1 MNSPELK
8 ATFTSAFLAVT
19 VLLIS
24 ATGAQAQD
32 ESSWYD
38 KVTVEFGATSIF
50 QATSGNDYGN
60 NKDQTDFAFSAD
72 LALIGEIAEGH
83 TFNLVFEAG
92 EGDGAAE
99 NIGSRATPDYDAI
112 DTTGF
117 AGVGATVAQVYYEGD
132 FFDGKLS
139 LAIGK
144 MDVHA
149 YTDNNE
155 YANDETTQ
163 FLNGLFVRSIGV
175 IFAEH
180 SKYYVPT
187 IAFTATPFDFVS
199 IKYTY
204 SHDGGEDFFSDGYHW
219 LELGLH
225 PKFGELSGNYRIAY
239 VQHDIAFTDR
249 SNGQSTSNA
258 GMINVSVDQAIT
270 GNLGIFARYA
280 AQDDGIAE
288 NEVVSAISGGV
299 SVGGAYWGMDA
310 DSVGVAYGHLELNK
324 DIVTINNDGESVAE
338 AYYSHEIN
346 EHINITADVQMFS
359 NLERTTNRD
368 VTVFGIRMQAGF

>member
-1 MNSPELK
+1 MNSYVLK
-8 ATFTSAFLAVT
+8 TILTVALLALAAS
-19 VLLIS
+19 LLS
-24 ATGAQAQD
+24 ATVVWAG
-32 ESSWYD
+32 EETPWHD
-38 KVTVEFGATSIF
+38 KITVEFGATSIF
-50 QATSGNDYGN
+50 QTTSGNNYGD

-72 LALIGEIAEGH
+72 LALIGEIAEGQ
-83 TFNLVFEAG
+83 TLNLVFEAG
-92 EGDGAAE
+92 EGDGAAG
-99 NIGSRATPDYDAI
+99 NVGARATPDYDAR
-112 DTTGF
+112 DTSEF
-117 AGVGATVAQVYYEGD
+117 AGVSATVTQVFYEGG
-132 FFDGKLS
+132 FLDGKLS
-139 LAIGK
+139 LAVGK

-180 SKYYVPT
+180 AKYYAPT

-225 PKFGELSGNYRIAY
+225 PMLGELSGNYRIAY
-239 VQHDIAFTDR
+239 IQHDITFTDR
-249 SNGQSTSNA
+249 NSGQPTTNA
-258 GMINVSVDQAIT
+258 AMINVSVDQALT

-280 AQDDGIAE
+280 AQDDTLAE
-288 NEVVSAISGGV
+288 NKVVSAISGGV
-299 SVGGAYWGMDA
+299 SIGGAYWGMDA
-310 DSVGVAYGHLELNK
+310 DTVGIAYGHLELNR

-338 AYYSHEIN
+338 IYYNHEIN
-346 EHINITADVQMFS
+346 EHMNITADVQMFS
-359 NLERTTNRD
+359 NLERTSNRD
-368 VTVFGIRMQAGF
+368 VAVFSLRAQADF